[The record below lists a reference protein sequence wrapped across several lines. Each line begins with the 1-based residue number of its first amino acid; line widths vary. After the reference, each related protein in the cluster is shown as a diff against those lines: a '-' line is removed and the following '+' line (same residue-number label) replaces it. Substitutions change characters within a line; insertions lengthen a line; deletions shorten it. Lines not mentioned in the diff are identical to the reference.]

1 MVDCL
6 FVRRVCAVHLVD
18 ESATVFMPP
27 YDWANSGSADVF
39 IGMVSIVLVLWEL
52 ALFYRMGAELKG
64 EIFSNYSRRVEWQQ
78 GITEGIGV
86 YVYVFVCVY
95 VFS

>member
-1 MVDCL
+1 MQSEHLTCQL
-6 FVRRVCAVHLVD
+6 TWLTAYLSNVCAVHLVD
-18 ESATVFMPP
+18 QSATVFMPL

-64 EIFSNYSRRVEWQQ
+64 EIFSNYSRRVEWQ
-78 GITEGIGV
+78 
-86 YVYVFVCVY
+86 
-95 VFS
+95 